1 VNREERQFLPN
12 LARLRDHEARVF
24 ERLTHTAFGRK
35 VARHHFWSLSVHH
48 LRGRRRGPGDIE
60 ECGLVEAEPRGKYQ
74 TFGQRQAIKPEDQ
87 IDRELGAAAIAD
99 LSHVEALGEENV
111 QDRGC
116 GLCDLR
122 IAADKA
128 DAVTVAH
135 LRARSG
141 NRRFEETK
149 LLFDARAE
157 RGQLI
162 RVAGA
167 GADDD
172 FTSRCGQ

>member
-1 VNREERQFLPN
+1 MARSHLAKREPKFLQRLRQRLHLAFAAPTPSDFLDDNAVVAFAFAVTQASLEHRSVNREERQFLPN

-87 IDRELGAAAIAD
+87 IEGELGAAAIAD
-99 LSHVEALGEENV
+99 FP
-111 QDRGC
+111 C
-116 GLCDLR
+116 GS
-122 IAADKA
+122 AW
-128 DAVTVAH
+128 
-135 LRARSG
+135 
-141 NRRFEETK
+141 
-149 LLFDARAE
+149 E
-157 RGQLI
+157 RE
-162 RVAGA
+162 RP
-167 GADDD
+167 
-172 FTSRCGQ
+172 R